1 MAAIDL
7 GFRVLR
13 NTFPIL
19 NVPFSSMTLV
29 TRYDDVKEVLEQPNV
44 FDVTYK
50 SKIELIMDGGNIF
63 LGMNDTEEARRD
75 KANMRLAAPPAEA
88 LSLVGPRTD
97 TLARA
102 AIDAALPNR
111 RIDLA
116 MELSQA
122 VTTKFF
128 GPYFGIPGRSMTEF
142 SDQARFLFGYMFAD
156 MGDEATARSS
166 AADMRAYVE
175 TCIAERKRA
184 RGQHDD
190 MLERCLA
197 FQDSGMPGMDDIRIR
212 DNLIGLIVG
221 ALPQAPMLIPQLFD
235 ILLDRPKELAG
246 AQAAALADDDALVAK
261 YVFEASRYYPL
272 TPGLIRQST
281 ADYRIAAGTRRAKTI
296 RKGRKVVAATRSAM
310 FDGRR
315 VSEPLSFRLDRPDS
329 NYMHFGHGMH
339 ECFGLHMNRVQV
351 PAICKAVLK
360 RPGLRRAVGDAGKLQ
375 MKGIF
380 PTSLVVEFDS

>member
-1 MAAIDL
+1 
-7 GFRVLR
+7 
-13 NTFPIL
+13 
-19 NVPFSSMTLV
+19 MTLV

-102 AIDAALPNR
+102 A
-111 RIDLA
+111 
-116 MELSQA
+116 
-122 VTTKFF
+122 
-128 GPYFGIPGRSMTEF
+128 
-142 SDQARFLFGYMFAD
+142 
-156 MGDEATARSS
+156 
-166 AADMRAYVE
+166 
-175 TCIAERKRA
+175 
-184 RGQHDD
+184 
-190 MLERCLA
+190 
-197 FQDSGMPGMDDIRIR
+197 
-212 DNLIGLIVG
+212 
-221 ALPQAPMLIPQLFD
+221 
-235 ILLDRPKELAG
+235 
-246 AQAAALADDDALVAK
+246 LADDDALVAK

-296 RKGRKVVAATRSAM
+296 RKGRRVVAATRSAM

-360 RPGLRRAVGDAGKLQ
+360 RPGLRRAVGDTGKLQ

-380 PTSLVVEFDS
+380 STILVVEFDS